1 MIRVGIVGATGQVGE
16 GLIKAVLG
24 HPGAR
29 LAVLTSAHASGQR
42 IDKVLPAL
50 RGECDLVTVP
60 QDPAE
65 LVGKADVAFL
75 ATKGPESMKLAPPLL
90 AGGVKVID
98 IGGEF
103 RLSSAADY
111 EKWYGEKHTCPE
123 LLAEA
128 VYGLPE
134 LFAGKVAGARLV
146 ANPGCYPTGS
156 ILAVAPLVHAGLVD
170 TEGLVFDAHS
180 GLSGAGRTYNPKSD
194 NLFVSCNE
202 NVRAYGVG
210 THKHI
215 PEIERGVGAAAG
227 CAVTVT
233 FVPHLAPMT
242 YGIHTTAFARP
253 AQGGGR
259 LDTAALL
266 AAAREFFAPHP
277 FVRVF
282 DDPAE
287 VATVNVRATNYLDW
301 SAKFVERSGTVVVTT
316 ALDNTVKGAA
326 GQAVENMNLVFGLD
340 RRAGLTGRSL

>member
-16 GLIKAVLG
+16 GLIRAILG
-24 HPGAR
+24 HPGAK
-29 LAVLTSAHASGQR
+29 LAVLTSAHATGQR
-42 IDKVLPAL
+42 IDKVLPVL
-50 RGECDLVTVP
+50 RGECELVTVA

-65 LVGKADVAFL
+65 LVGKVDVAFL

-134 LFAGKVAGARLV
+134 LFAEKVAKAKLV

-156 ILAVAPLVHAGLVD
+156 ILAVAPLLRAGLVD
-170 TEGLVFDAHS
+170 SEGLVFDAHS

-194 NLFVSCNE
+194 NLYVSCNE
-202 NVRAYGVG
+202 SMRAYGVG

-215 PEIERGVGAAAG
+215 PEIERGVGTAAG
-227 CAVTVT
+227 RKVTVT

-253 AQGGGR
+253 AKGQK

-287 VATVNVRATNYLDW
+287 VAIINVRASNYLDW
-301 SAKFVERSGTVVVTT
+301 SAKFVERSNVVVVTT

-326 GQAVENMNLVFGLD
+326 GQAVENMNLMFGLE
-340 RRAGLTGRSL
+340 RTAGLKGRSL